1 MKETKRIKFLSQS
14 AAVAALY
21 VVLTFVASAMG
32 LSSGAVQLRLSEA
45 LCVLPIFMP
54 ASVWG
59 LFAGCFLA
67 NILTGCVAVDVVC
80 GSIATL
86 IGAVFTRLLR
96 KNRVAALLPPIVS
109 NMLIVP
115 FVLKYAYGFQ
125 GSVVYFMTTVGAG
138 ELLSCGVLGYLLA
151 LAIEKQKG
159 LKF

>member
-1 MKETKRIKFLSQS
+1 MKEAKRIKFLAQS

-21 VVLTFVASAMG
+21 VVITFVASAMG
-32 LSSGAVQLRLSEA
+32 LSSGVVQLRLSET

-67 NILTGCVAVDVVC
+67 NILTGCIAVDVVC

-96 KNRVAALLPPIVS
+96 KNRIAALLPPIAS
-109 NMLIVP
+109 NTLIVP
-115 FVLKYAYGFQ
+115 FVLKYAYGFE
-125 GSVVYFMTTVGAG
+125 GSVLYFMATVGAG

-151 LAIEKQKG
+151 MAIEKQKG